1 MAYTREDYADGQV
14 QRRSG
19 IKRLM
24 FERKMFPVGSWRADF
39 HPDLQPAV
47 GATLLLPH
55 QGDTEV
61 LTMIDDHR
69 SLSLRVQL

>member
-1 MAYTREDYADGQV
+1 
-14 QRRSG
+14 
-19 IKRLM
+19 M

-39 HPDLQPAV
+39 HPDLQPAA